1 MKIRITG
8 RSLPKAQAG
17 GEGKTTYMFN
27 GRLLNPNNPADAAII
42 KQQEAE
48 MAASQAMINNHFSS
62 NSALNQKMNNFNQ
75 GAAQQMGKPTVAQNV
90 TPTMVPAIAPAMVPQ
105 QQPTSTGFD
114 LFAGPANQFNPTGVQ
129 PTNYALQPFTKSA
142 EQPIQAESAFKPVNL
157 SSGKSMF
164 DLSKYT
170 NNTANLNPDG
180 TTPQIGD
187 AFHTQSFNEYAA
199 EQTAN
204 KLNKPFA
211 TPTNDQLIAAP
222 EYTAKKQS
230 KNTFGKIG
238 SIAGNIGQG
247 IQKAVAAASMVTNFL
262 DNKNR
267 QKDFNTYMRNQQ
279 MSDNL
284 YPVQQGSRGDYVQ
297 TGAAYGSFRPDQMT
311 VNKGMF
317 MQNGGEASLPSPELV
332 MDSFNRN
339 DFSGYVPSFANDADM
354 LANSPTT
361 SQIIKP
367 QSSVDVASI
376 SGRPTT
382 DTLTYLSHQ
391 QGVAGINAIL
401 KAAREGKE
409 QVGKLGRESIDG
421 NMRNNVY
428 KDFWNS
434 YGKLTPKNFLS
445 YWEDKF
451 SRKQAEASKKAT
463 PYDNYFNEAAQQTG
477 TSPLLLKTIANI
489 ESSFNAEANR
499 DKSTRYKGLMQ
510 LDINQFGRDVVF
522 NPAQSIYKTAEKLS
536 KNSQQIRFED
546 GGETNM
552 SDMNKIRIKIT
563 GMTPTEMAYGGQT
576 EGGTSLDLNS
586 RRVYDDESANM
597 YDSVSRNVEEV
608 DREDANIE
616 AEQGETVLI
625 PQNDGT
631 LSHKNIG
638 GKKHSQGGTPLN
650 VPQGSF
656 VFSDAKKM
664 TIKDANILSKFNK
677 TSKSGLTPAEIAKQY
692 DLDKYRSIVENPN
705 TDPIAKRTASAM
717 LEKYERKLSELALV
731 QEGMKGFPQ
740 GTPSFVG
747 GDLDQAKYG
756 GVLNK
761 YQVAGEVDE
770 AYRKRTPGLNEYRGE
785 AMNPFSSVTRYYG
798 RQGYTGPKD
807 DVGAWQKWMVDKAG
821 TDTDFKNKF
830 VNYLRTVPLT
840 NKGRKMYGNKT
851 VDQLTDAEL
860 MTQFNDNLYDFRAP
874 RILPKA
880 EPILRERGLSWQ
892 PTERT
897 INYNETARTPDIVP
911 GKIETSQII
920 PGKYTPV
927 TGDEKAEWTTPDKM
941 NLLNSMI
948 DYGTIKKHLPYFA
961 QYAPVLPE
969 VTFKDPSRELAANAE
984 QANIQAQALAN
995 FAGPQA
1001 FMSNASAV
1009 QGKAAENVANIMAR
1023 YQGDNVN
1030 LANQAAGVRADI
1042 LNKAG
1047 LFNVER
1053 ANTLY
1058 DRNVMANQDYANQ
1071 ERLGRKGM
1079 LTAWQQGHTNAADL
1093 YNTNISE
1100 SPFYTIDPKTGIV
1113 KFKSKAAKAA
1123 FDTMKRTGSTG
1134 SNSMAAQATQLYDSI
1149 YKGLD
1154 TVPSDKR
1161 AEAAIALT
1169 KQLLGASGNSRNFG
1183 TSVTYPNDPRK
1194 NRTTTRAGANG
1205 MIPSMPTMGMDGM
1218 TDEELAALA
1227 QYYGG

>member
-8 RSLPKAQAG
+8 KSLPKAQG
-17 GEGKTTYMFN
+17 GIEVKTKYGDKLNYNGVYLTPGSSFKDPESGKTFTYDDVYKKYQGIDEEFN
-27 GRLLNPNNPADAAII
+27 ARFGSKPP
-42 KQQEAE
+42 
-48 MAASQAMINNHFSS
+48 ASQSV
-62 NSALNQKMNNFNQ
+62 
-75 GAAQQMGKPTVAQNV
+75 AQQPVAQITAPIA
-90 TPTMVPAIAPAMVPQ
+90 TPSVIDN
-105 QQPTSTGFD
+105 GFD
-114 LFAGPANQFNPTGVQ
+114 LFAGPANQFTASGNQSNPYTWQTTTSTYQ
-129 PTNYALQPFTKSA
+129 PQQQ
-142 EQPIQAESAFKPVNL
+142 QPIQGQSAFKPVNL
-157 SSGKSMF
+157 SSGNKSMF
-164 DLSKYT
+164 DLSKYSNPAT
-170 NNTANLNPDG
+170 PNLNPDG
-180 TTPQIGD
+180 TVAQVGD
-187 AFHTQSFNEYAA
+187 AFHNASFNNYIA
-199 EQTAN
+199 EQDRN
-204 KLNKPFA
+204 KRLKAFDKP
-211 TPTNDQLIAAP
+211 TTQELTGAP
-222 EYTAKKQS
+222 KYKAKEES
-230 KNTFGKIG
+230 KNTLSKIG
-238 SIAGNIGQG
+238 NLAGKIGQG
-247 IQKAVAAASMVTNFL
+247 IQQGIAAASMVTNFI

-267 QKDFNTYMRNQQ
+267 QRDFNAYMRNQQ

-284 YPVQQGSRGDYVQ
+284 YPVQQGTRGDYVQ
-297 TGAAYGSFRPDQMT
+297 TGSGYGAFRPDQMT

-317 MQNGGEASLPSPELV
+317 MEVGGEASMPMPELV
-332 MDSFNRN
+332 MDSFNRS
-339 DFSGYVPSFANDADM
+339 DFSGYVPSYVTDGDA
-354 LANSPTT
+354 LANSPVSVAPIR
-361 SQIIKP
+361 SQA
-367 QSSVDVASI
+367 SVDVGPAVV
-376 SGRPTT
+376 GRPTT

-409 QVGKLGRESIDG
+409 QVGKVGRESIDS

-463 PYDNYFNEAAQQTG
+463 PYDSYFNEAAQQTG

-510 LDINQFGRDVVF
+510 LDIKQFGKDVVF

-536 KNSQQIRFED
+536 KNNQQIRFEE
-546 GGETNM
+546 GGQTNM

-563 GMTPTEMAYGGQT
+563 GMVPDEMAYGGQT
-576 EGGTSLDLNS
+576 KGGTSLDLNS
-586 RRVYDDESANM
+586 RRFYDDEPADM

-616 AEQGETVLI
+616 AEQGETILI

-638 GKKHSQGGTPLN
+638 GKRHSQGGTPLN

-656 VFSDAKKM
+656 VFSDTKKM
-664 TIKDANILSKFNK
+664 TIKDPAILARFNK

-692 DLDKYRSIVENPN
+692 DLDKYRAIVENPN
-705 TDPIAKRTASAM
+705 TDPIAKRTAAAM

-731 QEGMKGFPQ
+731 QEELKGFPQ
-740 GTPSFVG
+740 GTPSFIEG
-747 GDLDQAKYG
+747 GLDQAKYG
-756 GVLNK
+756 GALRK
-761 YQVAGEVDE
+761 YQATGEVSE
-770 AYRKRTPGLNEYRGE
+770 AYRKRTPQLNDYRGE
-785 AMNPFSSVTRYYG
+785 AMNPFSNVTRYYG
-798 RQGYTGPKD
+798 RQGYAGPKD
-807 DVGAWQKWMVDKAG
+807 DVGAWQKWMIEKSN
-821 TDTDFKNKF
+821 TDSDFGRKF
-830 VNYLRTVPLT
+830 VDYLRSVPLT
-840 NKGRKMYGNKT
+840 NKGKKMYGNKT
-851 VDQLTDAEL
+851 VDQLSDAEL

-880 EPILRERGLSWQ
+880 EAILSERSLKWK

-897 INYNETARTPDIVP
+897 INYNEIPGTIPGTIPDRIPNRT
-911 GKIETSQII
+911 EII
-920 PGKYTPV
+920 PGKYTP
-927 TGDEKAEWTTPDKM
+927 TGNDEKAEWTTPDKM

-948 DYGTIKKHLPYFA
+948 DYGTIKKYLPYSA

-995 FAGPQA
+995 FAGPQS
-1001 FMSNASAV
+1001 FMSNASAI

-1030 LANQAAGVRADI
+1030 IANQAAGVRSDI

-1053 ANTLY
+1053 ANNLY
-1058 DRNVMANQDYANQ
+1058 DRNVMANQDYTNQ

-1079 LTAWQQGHTNAADL
+1079 LTAWQQGYTNAADL

-1100 SPFYTIDPKTGIV
+1100 SPFYTIDPKTGMV

-1134 SNSMAAQATQLYDSI
+1134 SNSMAAQATQLYESL

-1154 TVPSDKR
+1154 SVPADKR
-1161 AEAAIALT
+1161 ADAAVALT
-1169 KQLLGASGNSRNFG
+1169 RQLLSSSGNSRNFG

-1194 NRTTTRAGANG
+1194 NRTTTRAGMNG
-1205 MIPSMPTMGMDGM
+1205 MIPSMPAMGMNGM
-1218 TDEELAALA
+1218 TDEELDLLS
-1227 QYYGG
+1227 QYYGGM